1 MAVNSEKLK
10 NIHEFCDGMAE
21 KEVHMAKVAL
31 PKWLIQGFLY
41 GLVLGVVMYFAG
53 AVAVNAIP
61 TFLPAATPTISGAL
75 GFLSSLGIAYTN
87 DITQ

>member
-1 MAVNSEKLK
+1 MVEP
-10 NIHEFCDGMAE
+10 G
-21 KEVHMAKVAL
+21 VRGRGVAL
-31 PKWLIQGFLY
+31 PKWLVQGFLY

-53 AVAVNAIP
+53 AVAVDAIP
-61 TFLPAATPTISGAL
+61 AFLPAATPTISGAL

>member
-1 MAVNSEKLK
+1 MADVERKRR
-10 NIHEFCDGMAE
+10 G
-21 KEVHMAKVAL
+21 VAL

-53 AVAVNAIP
+53 AVAIAAVPA
-61 TFLPAATPTISGAL
+61 FLPVATPTIAGAL

>member
-10 NIHEFCDGMAE
+10 YIHEFCDSMAE
-21 KEVHMAKVAL
+21 GTVKGRNAAL

-41 GLVLGVVMYFAG
+41 GLVLGVIMYFAG
-53 AVAVNAIP
+53 AVAIAAVP
-61 TFLPAATPTISGAL
+61 TFLPATTPTIAGAL